1 MSDPIEKCSVVDSLS
16 GAIRKCRTFF
26 GAAMLAALAGVSG
39 FAQMPVA
46 SSFANLSEAFEVNH
60 GITDPRVDYLAHGPG
75 HTLFLRADEAV
86 VELAGRTKA
95 AKKRHNR
102 VVRMKL
108 LGADRRI
115 RPDAHDL
122 QSGRSNYFIGND
134 PREWRTNVP
143 QYGRI
148 EYRNVYPG
156 ISVVYHATHQQ
167 LEYDFVVDAGADLN
181 RIRLAFEGA
190 EKIRVDRNGDLVLE
204 TGDGEI
210 RQRNPMI
217 FVEDTEGKRLPSHG
231 RYVIR
236 GSREVGFEVEGYDR
250 HTRLIIDPVLTF
262 SSYLGGSAD
271 ESGYGIA
278 LDAQGNAYISGN
290 TGIDEFPHRP
300 MHFDRRVRA

>member
-1 MSDPIEKCSVVDSLS
+1 
-16 GAIRKCRTFF
+16 
-26 GAAMLAALAGVSG
+26 MLAALAGVSG

-86 VELAGRTKA
+86 VELAGRMKA

-190 EKIRVDRNGDLVLE
+190 EKIRGRREWGSGSGDR
-204 TGDGEI
+204 
-210 RQRNPMI
+210 RRRNPT
-217 FVEDTEGKRLPSHG
+217 TEPDDLHRGYRRETPPQPGAIRNTRKPGK
-231 RYVIR
+231 
-236 GSREVGFEVEGYDR
+236 
-250 HTRLIIDPVLTF
+250 
-262 SSYLGGSAD
+262 SA
-271 ESGYGIA
+271 S
-278 LDAQGNAYISGN
+278 
-290 TGIDEFPHRP
+290 
-300 MHFDRRVRA
+300 